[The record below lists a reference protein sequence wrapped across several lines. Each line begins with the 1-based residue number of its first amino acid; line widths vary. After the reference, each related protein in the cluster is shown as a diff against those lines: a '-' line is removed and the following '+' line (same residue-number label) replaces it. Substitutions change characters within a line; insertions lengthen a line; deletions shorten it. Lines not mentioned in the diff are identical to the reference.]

1 MTTQDLKRRLTAI
14 LSADVKG
21 YSRLMGEDELM
32 TINTLKKYR
41 DIITSLTQNFRG
53 RVVDSPGD
61 NLLAEFSS
69 VIEAV
74 QCAVEIQKQL
84 KSKNDEL
91 PESRRMEFRIG
102 INSGD
107 IIKDGERI
115 YGDGVNVTARIES
128 LAYPGGICISGTVY
142 DQVGKRLPFGYEY
155 MGEQSVKNIKQPI
168 RVYRVLMSPEAAG
181 RVIGEKEAMAK
192 RWLWG
197 TVASIIL
204 IVAAAMLIWNIY
216 LRPGLNSHKNVSVE
230 QTTISETEKPSIA
243 VLPFKNLS
251 NNSEQDYFSD
261 GITNDI
267 ITDLSK
273 FSQLSIIASNTV
285 FAYKGVSVNVKDIS
299 RDLGVR
305 YVLEGSVQKIGG
317 KVRINAQLI
326 DAATDRHLWAERYDK
341 DLKDLFKLQNEL
353 VQTIVAKLAI
363 KIDET
368 ERIRAMQK
376 DTDSLKAYDYLLRG
390 WEFFYQNTR
399 EDNKQARLMFEKA
412 IEIDSRYASAYA
424 ALAWSHLY
432 DFYFGWS
439 MFPNKS
445 LERAY
450 DLAKQALSFEESNA
464 ATHSALGSIYLRRTQ
479 YDLAMIELQRAL
491 ELNPNDTL
499 SQHQLGSIMLY
510 SGQKNEAIHWLES
523 ALNLNPHLALGGY
536 MILGQAYYLTG
547 RYGDAITALKKGI
560 ARNPE
565 YVGYHLMLAAAN
577 AQAGHTKDAEHWAAE
592 VSRLDPFFDIDTY
605 GSVFQNPKDREQII
619 NGLRKAGLG
628 EQDNK

>member
-1 MTTQDLKRRLTAI
+1 MATQDFKRKLTAI

-41 DIITSLTQNFRG
+41 DIITSLIQDFRG

-142 DQVGKRLPFGYEY
+142 DQIGKRLPFGYEY
-155 MGEQSVKNIKQPI
+155 MGEQSVKNIKQPV

-181 RVIGEKEAMAK
+181 RVIGEKEAKPK

-204 IVAAAMLIWNIY
+204 IVTAAMLIWNIY

-376 DTDSLKAYDYLLRG
+376 DTDSLQAYDYLLRG
-390 WEFFYQNTR
+390 WEFFYQSTR

-464 ATHSALGSIYLRRTQ
+464 AAHSALGSIYLRRTQ

-577 AQAGHTKDAEHWAAE
+577 AQAGHTKEARQWATD
-592 VSRLDPFFDIDTY
+592 VSRLDPFFDMDTY
-605 GSVFQNPKDREQII
+605 GSVFRNAKDREQII